1 MASNPAATAAAQA
14 PTAAPADWMTSISRQ
29 THGMS
34 SGDRAALRRMEL
46 TKSPAADAVAIKML
60 LRADVPQ
67 ARIEDDWIRLRL
79 IGHFAGLLSGTAA
92 LYPHDE
98 RRGVG
103 AALFEAGFSEKRLL
117 RLLASRGEALDDQL
131 ALAVRILSRE
141 RLAVNL
147 WDIYHLLG
155 RNPARS
161 DDARLRMAR
170 HYYAAQARKTAAS
183 AQP

>member
-1 MASNPAATAAAQA
+1 MASNPAAAN
-14 PTAAPADWMTSISRQ
+14 AAPAAAEKPDDWMTSISRQ
-29 THGMS
+29 THGLS

-46 TKSPAADAVAIKML
+46 TRSPGADAVAIKML
-60 LRADVPQ
+60 LRADVPEL
-67 ARIEDDWIRLRL
+67 RVGDDWTRLRL

-117 RLLASRGEALDDQL
+117 RLLASRGEALGDQL

-147 WDIYHLLG
+147 WDLYHLLG
-155 RNPARS
+155 NDPVKS
-161 DDARLRMAR
+161 DAARLRVAR
-170 HYYAAQARKTAAS
+170 HYYAAQAKS
-183 AQP
+183 N

>member
-1 MASNPAATAAAQA
+1 MASNPAAATG
-14 PTAAPADWMTSISRQ
+14 AAPATPPDDWMTSISRQ
-29 THGMS
+29 VKGMS

-46 TKSPAADAVAIKML
+46 TKSPAADAVAIKTL

-67 ARIEDDWIRLRL
+67 SRIKDDWTRLRL

-92 LYPHDE
+92 LYSHDE

-117 RLLASRGEALDDQL
+117 RLLASRGEALGDQL

-155 RNPARS
+155 DDPVKS
-161 DDARLRMAR
+161 DAARLRMAR
-170 HYYAAQARKTAAS
+170 HYYAAQAKS
-183 AQP
+183 N

>member
-1 MASNPAATAAAQA
+1 MASDPAAATG
-14 PTAAPADWMTSISRQ
+14 AAPASDDRPDDWMTSISRYV
-29 THGMS
+29 HGMS

-46 TKSPAADAVAIKML
+46 TRSPAADAVAIKML
-60 LRADVPQ
+60 LRAKVPQ
-67 ARIEDDWIRLRL
+67 SRIDDDWTRLRL

-103 AALFEAGFSEKRLL
+103 AALFETGFSEKRLL

-131 ALAVRILSRE
+131 ALAVRILSRD
-141 RLAVNL
+141 RVAVNL

-155 RNPARS
+155 GDPVKS
-161 DDARLRMAR
+161 DAARLRMAR
-170 HYYAAQARKTAAS
+170 HYYAAQAKSNRGDFA
-183 AQP
+183 

>member
-1 MASNPAATAAAQA
+1 MASNPAAASAPPATA
-14 PTAAPADWMTSISRQ
+14 PKPDDWMTSISRYVKA
-29 THGMS
+29 MS

-67 ARIEDDWIRLRL
+67 SRIDTDWTRLRL

-98 RRGVG
+98 RRGMG
-103 AALFEAGFSEKRLL
+103 AALFEADFSEKRLL
-117 RLLASRGEALDDQL
+117 RLLASRGEALGDQL
-131 ALAVRILSRE
+131 ALAVRILSRD
-141 RLAVNL
+141 RKPVNL

-155 RNPARS
+155 GDPVKS
-161 DDARLRMAR
+161 DAARLRIAR
-170 HYYAAQARKTAAS
+170 HYYAAQAKS
-183 AQP
+183 N

>member
-1 MASNPAATAAAQA
+1 MPNMASNPAAANADPATAEK
-14 PTAAPADWMTSISRQ
+14 PDDWMTSISRQ

-46 TKSPAADAVAIKML
+46 TKSPGADAVAIKML
-60 LRADVPQ
+60 LRAQVPPS
-67 ARIEDDWIRLRL
+67 RVEDDWTRLRL

-117 RLLASRGEALDDQL
+117 RLLASRAEALGDQL

-141 RLAVNL
+141 RQPVNL
-147 WDIYHLLG
+147 WDLYHLLG
-155 RNPARS
+155 GDPVKS
-161 DDARLRMAR
+161 DAARLRMAR
-170 HYYAAQARKTAAS
+170 HYYAAQAKS
-183 AQP
+183 N

>member
-1 MASNPAATAAAQA
+1 MASNPAATR
-14 PTAAPADWMTSISRQ
+14 TAPATDERPDDWMTSISRR

-67 ARIEDDWIRLRL
+67 SRIDTDWTRLRL

-103 AALFEAGFSEKRLL
+103 AALFEANFSEKRLL
-117 RLLASRGEALDDQL
+117 RLLASRGEALGDQL
-131 ALAVRILSRE
+131 ALAVRILSRD
-141 RLAVNL
+141 RKPVNL

-155 RNPARS
+155 GDPVKS
-161 DDARLRMAR
+161 DAARLRIAR
-170 HYYAAQARKTAAS
+170 HYYAAQAKS
-183 AQP
+183 N